1 MSNSYDLDIDN
12 YTEEELFKLI
22 KYKGDISSI
31 TQNDLTDHIDKL
43 IFSYRSKH
51 KHIQPNHDDYEKIE
65 YFINFLHE
73 ANDKLLSYINIRRPV
88 QLKPT
93 NYNII
98 QSQNLLQGGN
108 HDVTTDKIIPVLN
121 VHEYKYPT
129 GVINPL
135 EKKTITKIIS
145 IDSEFRENYST
156 STSSD
161 FVWTL
166 PYTEHKVVSIKLVSL
181 ELPILWYSIS
191 SKNNSNTFTIT
202 TCNIVG
208 SPNTVHTITLP
219 DGNYMSGDFGVVL
232 SNYMTATGNGLQYLI
247 CEVNPITS
255 KTIIRARNSSDGTV
269 NIYDVTQTYYSPD
282 FYFIVE
288 FDSHLTP
295 NPTEDFY
302 NSNPISKIN
311 RYSLGGFL
319 GFTQTRYEVYR
330 SDTYIDYA
338 SNDGTTIITHE
349 AVLQSNAS
357 YGNGHINYLFI
368 SVDDFNKNFI
378 TSSIIAT
385 NGNNYLGDNILGRV
399 SITESFTTIMVNT
412 ASDKIFKQ
420 RDYLGPVNL
429 NKFRIKILDKY
440 GNLIDMNN
448 NDISLSLE
456 ITELYTS

>member
-1 MSNSYDLDIDN
+1 MSNSYDLNIDN
-12 YTEEELFKLI
+12 YTEDELFKLI
-22 KYKGDISSI
+22 KYNGDITHTTAHDI
-31 TQNDLTDHIDKL
+31 TSHIDTL
-43 IFSYRSKH
+43 ITTYRNKYRH
-51 KHIQPNHDDYEKIE
+51 VQPDHADYDKIE
-65 YFINFLHE
+65 FFINFLHE
-73 ANDKLLSYINIRRPV
+73 ANGKLLSYINIRRPV
-88 QLKPT
+88 QLQPT

-98 QSQNLLQGGN
+98 QSQNQLQGGN

-121 VHEYKYPT
+121 VHEYKYPA

-135 EKKTITKIIS
+135 EKKTITKIVS
-145 IDSEFRENYST
+145 IDSEFRENYSS
-156 STSSD
+156 STASD
-161 FVWTL
+161 FIWTL
-166 PYTEHKVVSIKLVSL
+166 PFTEHKVVSIKLVSL

-191 SKNNSNTFTIT
+191 AKNKSNTFTIT

-208 SPNTVHTITLP
+208 SPDTVHTITLP
-219 DGNYMSGDFGVVL
+219 DGNYMSSDFAIVL
-232 SNYMTATGNGLQYLI
+232 SNYMTAAGNGLQYLI
-247 CEVNPITS
+247 CQVNHITS
-255 KTIIRARNSSDGTV
+255 KTIIRARDTSDGTV
-269 NIYDVTQTYYSPD
+269 NIYDVTQPYYSPD

-288 FDSHLTP
+288 FDSTSITSP
-295 NPTEDFY
+295 PDVCN
-302 NSNPISKIN
+302 NSNTVTKLT

-319 GFTQTRYEVYR
+319 GFTQTKYETFR
-330 SDTYIDYA
+330 ADTYIDYIG
-338 SNDGTTIITHE
+338 DGTTAITYQ

-357 YGNGHINYLFI
+357 YGNGHTNYLFI

-378 TSSIIAT
+378 TNSIIAT

-399 SITESFTTIMVNT
+399 SITESFTTVMVNT

-456 ITELYTS
+456 ITALYSS